1 MNTNET
7 PNLFSTYTNGIK
19 IFFYISVALLFLF
32 GIIAELVYPDE
43 RDKLSTD
50 CRTFESEW
58 LQVHADGTKTPIE
71 VPGKVKAEYGE
82 LVTISTTIPDDIIP
96 GECLAFRPIWQDV
109 SIYVDGELRIEY
121 TTKDSRPFG
130 TNSPMRYLLLE
141 LDADD
146 AGKELIYQ
154 CTSNSKYSG
163 DFRIVLIG
171 DRLSIWLHLF
181 DVSSARII
189 TAVYL
194 LLLSIFCIIVCI
206 ILRFVYKKNLD
217 LNYLAWTLFFCAF
230 WMISET
236 ALRQLLVK
244 NISILSYYPYW
255 CLMMIPIPLIT
266 YINEIQNRRHKK
278 LYVFSFAYSSTLFT
292 VSTLLQ
298 IFDIV
303 QFVEVIPLI
312 HIGLIIAIT
321 SIIVTITIDTFKKK
335 IKDYL
340 FVGIG
345 LYGMLFTAI
354 IEILM
359 YYIGTDLS
367 LGTVLAIGLLFLLI
381 TAIIKTGQDLFKSEK
396 IRQQAISAREAQA
409 KFLANMSHEIR
420 TPINAIIGMNEM
432 ILRENEDD
440 AINGYANNIQSAS
453 TMLLGLINDV
463 LDFSKIEAGQLELI
477 EDDYQLTALIQHEIL
492 LLNTRAANKPISTM
506 IDIDSSLPSV
516 LYGDELRIKQI
527 LTNLISNAV
536 KYTEQGTVT
545 LKAYAN
551 LIDEY
556 NIELVF
562 SVIDTGIGIKSEE
575 LPKLFDSFKR
585 LELSKNRNIQG
596 TGLGLNIAKQLI
608 DLMHGKI
615 AVESK
620 YGKGST
626 FTVTIPQK
634 IIDKQPIGKFNFM
647 TNKSKKDKQVK
658 EKHFI
663 APNAKILVVD
673 DNSMNLAL
681 MRGLLKRTKI
691 NVDLAESGEQSLEL
705 TMKKKYDIIFMDH
718 MMPELDGIE
727 TLELLRKQDNNPN
740 QNSIVI
746 VLTANTVTG
755 CKEMYLESGFNDYFP
770 KPVQADKLDELLK
783 EYLPAELIEYTDAP
797 T

>member
-7 PNLFSTYTNGIK
+7 PHPFSTYINCIK
-19 IFFYISVALLFLF
+19 IFFYISTALLFLF
-32 GIIAELVYPDE
+32 GIINEFVYPDE
-43 RDKLSTD
+43 RDKLATN

-58 LQVHADGTKTPIE
+58 SQIHADGTETPIE
-71 VPGKVKAEYGE
+71 VPGKVDAEYGE

-109 SIYVDGELRIEY
+109 SIYVGDELRMEY

-141 LDADD
+141 LEADD

-171 DRLSIWLHLF
+171 DRMSIWTYLLM
-181 DVSSARII
+181 DSGARMI
-189 TAVYL
+189 TAVFL
-194 LLLSIFCIIVCI
+194 LLLSIFCILVCI
-206 ILRFVYKKNLD
+206 ILKFVYKKNLD

-230 WMISET
+230 WMLSET

-244 NISILSYYPYW
+244 NISILSYYAYW

-266 YINEIQNRRHKK
+266 YINEIQNHRYKK
-278 LYVFSFAYSSTLFT
+278 LYVFQFAYSSTLLT

-312 HIGLIIAIT
+312 HIGLITAIT
-321 SIIVTITIDTFKKK
+321 SIIITITIDTIKKK
-335 IKDYL
+335 LKEYL

-359 YYIGTDLS
+359 YYIGADLS
-367 LGTVLAIGLLFLLI
+367 LGTVLAIGLMFLLI

-477 EDDYQLTALIQHEIL
+477 EENYKLPTLLESELL

-506 IDIDSSLPSV
+506 IDIDPELPTE
-516 LYGDELRIKQI
+516 LLGDELRIKQI

-536 KYTEQGTVT
+536 KYTENGTVT
-545 LKAYAN
+545 LKATFN
-551 LIDEY
+551 PIDEN
-556 NIELVF
+556 NIELVV
-562 SVIDTGIGIKSEE
+562 SVIDTGIGIKEDE
-575 LPKLFDSFKR
+575 IPKLFDSFKR
-585 LELSKNRNIQG
+585 LELNKNRTIQG

-615 AVESK
+615 LVESE

-626 FTVTIPQK
+626 FTVYIPQK
-634 IIDKQPIGKFNFM
+634 LIDKQPIGKFNPII
-647 TNKSKKDKQVK
+647 NKTKKEVQPK
-658 EKHFI
+658 EQHFI
-663 APNAKILVVD
+663 APDANVLVVD
-673 DNSMNLAL
+673 DNAMNLAL

-691 NVDLAESGEQSLEL
+691 NVDLAESGEKSLEL
-705 TMKKKYDIIFMDH
+705 SMQKKYDIIFMDH

-727 TLELLRKQDNNPN
+727 TLEQLRKQSNNPN

-755 CKEMYLESGFNDYFP
+755 CKEMYLENGFNDYFP
-770 KPVQADKLDELLK
+770 KPVQADKLDELLIN
-783 EYLPAELIEYTDAP
+783 YLPKDLIKYTD
-797 T
+797 